1 MQNPVFM
8 AVTNPLFSL
17 PTPNQTYGDAGRNSV
32 RFDPFYQLDLGL
44 HKQFALRPR
53 GTSFDFR
60 VEAFNVLN
68 QTNYAF
74 PQSNYSPSST
84 SFGVVAAASTF
95 PARILQFAGKIIF

>member
-1 MQNPVFM
+1 M
-8 AVTNPLFSL
+8 
-17 PTPNQTYGDAGRNSV
+17 
-32 RFDPFYQLDLGL
+32 GL
-44 HKQFALRPR
+44 HKQFPLYLE

-60 VEAFNVLN
+60 VEAFNILN

-95 PARILQFAGKIIF
+95 PARVLQFAGKIIF

>member
-1 MQNPVFM
+1 MPGGVA
-8 AVTNPLFSL
+8 AVPPLLFVL
-17 PTPNQTYGDAGRNSV
+17 LTSV
-32 RFDPFYQLDLGL
+32 DPFYQLDLGL
-44 HKQFALRPR
+44 HKQFPLRPE

-74 PQSNYSPSST
+74 PQSSYSPSST

>member
-1 MQNPVFM
+1 M
-8 AVTNPLFSL
+8 
-17 PTPNQTYGDAGRNSV
+17 

-44 HKQFALRPR
+44 HKNFPLRVE
-53 GTSFDFR
+53 GSSFDFR
-60 VEAFNVLN
+60 AEAFNILN

-74 PQSNYSPSST
+74 PQSGYSPTSS